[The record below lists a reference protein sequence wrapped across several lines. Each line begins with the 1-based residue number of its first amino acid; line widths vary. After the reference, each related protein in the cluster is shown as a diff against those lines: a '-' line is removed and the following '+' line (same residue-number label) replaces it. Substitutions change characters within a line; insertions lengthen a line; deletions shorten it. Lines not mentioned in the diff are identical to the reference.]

1 MFDNNDQQNQQTA
14 SPAGQPTGIQNT
26 TTPDIADPNLTSA
39 NPSTDTTAGAP
50 SAPMPQEPSATIT
63 PGAATTTDPV
73 STTDQASSSPMS
85 TPTPEPTLNT
95 SAPADTANPDSA
107 SLTSEDK
114 ASSNTTPGAD
124 LPDLSAPSATSKDT
138 PSSSSTTGSDDL
150 LSIKK
155 GALENLT
162 PLLDHLDQS
171 PEEKF
176 RTTMMLIQ
184 ASDDQSL
191 VQSAYK
197 AAQQISDEK
206 EKAQALLDIVNEIN
220 YFTHNDKKDQEPK
233 IS

>member
-1 MFDNNDQQNQQTA
+1 MFDNNDQQNQQAA

-26 TTPDIADPNLTSA
+26 TTPDIADPNLTST
-39 NPSTDTTAGAP
+39 NPSTDTTASAP
-50 SAPMPQEPSATIT
+50 SAPMPQEPSATTI
-63 PGAATTTDPV
+63 PGAASTTDPV

-95 SAPADTANPDSA
+95 NTPADTANPDPA

-114 ASSNTTPGAD
+114 ASSNTAPGAD
-124 LPDLSAPSATSKDT
+124 LPDLSAPSATSTDT
-138 PSSSSTTGSDDL
+138 STSSPATGSDDL

-197 AAQQISDEK
+197 AAQQITDEK